1 VNDFCP
7 GGDLRAAINEY
18 DYLSEPVT
26 AKFLAEILLA
36 IEEIH
41 KNGIIHRDIKPENIL
56 IDGQGHAL
64 LSDFGLAKEGIFELQ
79 TNTMLGGGLTYQI
92 PEALAEKSYGKSV
105 DLFLFGLLMYEM
117 LTGLPAFPFSGDYT
131 EHQERIKTCNFKF
144 PGDEGCESDSP
155 ILSSEAKDCISSLL
169 KPEGKDRITV

>member
-1 VNDFCP
+1 MRSV
-7 GGDLRAAINEY
+7 INEY
-18 DYLSEPVT
+18 EYLSEPMT

-56 IDGQGHAL
+56 IDEQGHAL

-79 TNTMLGGGLTYQI
+79 TNSMLGGGLTYQM
-92 PEALAEKSYGKSV
+92 PEVLAEKSYGKSV

-117 LTGLPAFPFSGDYT
+117 LTGLPAFPFHD
-131 EHQERIKTCNFKF
+131 
-144 PGDEGCESDSP
+144 D
-155 ILSSEAKDCISSLL
+155 
-169 KPEGKDRITV
+169 